1 MRNEVSARGGDMGSM
16 NCGALEA
23 SGPRGRLFT
32 LTLYEGPVSSCFP
45 HSHLT
50 VSGSF
55 LYTLDREDILSQRQ
69 DYRLPSLW
77 IRGSSIAIVALQL
90 LGAGGC

>member
-1 MRNEVSARGGDMGSM
+1 VVETWASM

-23 SGPRGRLFT
+23 FGPRGRLFT
-32 LTLYEGPVSSCFP
+32 LTLYEGPASVVVLPSFA
-45 HSHLT
+45 SHRFWQLS
-50 VSGSF
+50 VYIGSRRHIIAA
-55 LYTLDREDILSQRQ
+55 TG
-69 DYRLPSLW
+69 LPATSLW